1 MGFRDDVI
9 DKADTDISTAVK
21 SAKVF
26 VTVIVLVLLAYVWQL
41 VEHEKPDTETVASME
56 HCQATS

>member
-1 MGFRDDVI
+1 MI